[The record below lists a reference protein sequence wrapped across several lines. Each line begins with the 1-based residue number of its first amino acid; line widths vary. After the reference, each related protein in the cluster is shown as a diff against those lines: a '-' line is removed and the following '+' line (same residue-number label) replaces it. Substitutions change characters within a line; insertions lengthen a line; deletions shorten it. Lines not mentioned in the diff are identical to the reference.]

1 MWCKNDWNNL
11 NFFLRL
17 WAIESNLLIKCRF
30 WQRLKTSKW
39 KRQFRA
45 ICQGNWHIVHNRS
58 VQNNGRLCI
67 LQTHFRPACSR
78 VLQTRYGESKKAR
91 CRLGQHRNDYVQR
104 TQYLDN
110 KHFCSSSIFL
120 IEILKSVFIQI
131 TDKIWQSIGLAMDLS
146 KFISAQDR
154 WLMNA
159 PSNLNIFDYYV

>member
-67 LQTHFRPACSR
+67 LQTHFRHACSR
-78 VLQTRYGESKKAR
+78 VLQTRYGESKKTR
-91 CRLGQHRNDYVQR
+91 CRLWTTSKWIQL

-110 KHFCSSSIFL
+110 KHFCLSSIFL

-159 PSNLNIFDYYV
+159 PSNLNIFDYNV